1 MLETLVTLAGNGRVL
16 ELGIGT
22 GRVALPLAARGVH
35 VEGIDISPEMVE
47 RLRAKPGGAD
57 LEVTIGSLEDL
68 QTDGRFDL
76 VYLVFNTIYM
86 LQTEAQQRRCF
97 QRVAEHLRPG
107 GSFVIEAFILDER
120 HTKTD
125 ARAARREKHET
136 SYYDAATQRLTLDY
150 LGTGELG
157 LRAYSVDLRY
167 APPDELDRMARAAG
181 LQLSA
186 RSQDWEGVPFTDL
199 STSHVSVYTR

>member
-1 MLETLVTLAGNGRVL
+1 MIDALATLAGNGRVL

-57 LEVTIGSLEDL
+57 LEVTIGSFADVP
-68 QTDGRFDL
+68 TDGRFDL

-86 LQTEAQQRRCF
+86 LQTEDEQARCF

-107 GSFVIEAFILDER
+107 GAFVVEAFVLDER
-120 HTKTD
+120 QAAKD
-125 ARAARREKHET
+125 ARADKHAT

-150 LGTGELG
+150 IGIGELG
-157 LRAYSVDLRY
+157 MKAYSVDLRY
-167 APPDELDRMARAAG
+167 APPAELDRMARAAG
-181 LQLSA
+181 LQLA
-186 RSQDWEGVPFTDL
+186 GRWRDWEANPFTEL
-199 STSHVSVYTR
+199 SHEHVSVYTR